1 MVWLFVLLAIILIA
15 ALLYYLLITT
25 EGVFLGQWVVVKLY
39 DGIAPRYHALKQFD
53 PDYEEAFLARPLLLR
68 LADIPEPHILD
79 VATGTGRVPLLLLS
93 QEGFRGRMTAL
104 DASAKMLAQAESRLA
119 PYGDRVTLHHHAAA
133 PLPFPDAT
141 FDAVTCMEALEFLP
155 SDAAAL
161 QEMVRVLKPNG
172 LLLTTRRRDWEGK
185 LFLHRYRSRDNMAA
199 LLRSLGL
206 IHVEIV
212 IWQVG
217 YDQVWAVKPGAG
229 LSADWLTS

>member
-1 MVWLFVLLAIILIA
+1 VDTFLGVVLLIGGLIGVGYYLFV
-15 ALLYYLLITT
+15 TT
-25 EGVFLGQWVVVKLY
+25 EGVFLGRWVVVKLY
-39 DGIAPRYHALKQFD
+39 DEVAGRYDALKQFD

-68 LADIPEPHILD
+68 LADMPQPHILD
-79 VATGTGRVPLLLLS
+79 VATGTGRVPALLLG
-93 QEGFRGRMTAL
+93 QAGFRGRVTAL
-104 DASAKMLAQAESRLA
+104 DASPRMLAQAEAKLA
-119 PYGDRVTLHHHAAA
+119 PYGDRVTLVHHAAA

-161 QEMVRVLKPNG
+161 QEMVRVLKPDG

-185 LFLHRYRSRDNMAA
+185 AFLHRYRSRDNLAD

-217 YDQVWAVKPGAG
+217 YDQVWAVKPGEG
-229 LSADWLTS
+229 VSAEA

>member
-1 MVWLFVLLAIILIA
+1 MHTFLGVVLLIGGLIGVGYYLFV
-15 ALLYYLLITT
+15 TT
-25 EGVFLGQWVVVKLY
+25 EGVFLGRWVVVKLY
-39 DGIAPRYHALKQFD
+39 DEVAGRYDTLKEFD

-68 LADIPEPHILD
+68 LADMPQPHILD
-79 VATGTGRVPLLLLS
+79 VATGTGRVPALLLG
-93 QEGFRGRMTAL
+93 QAGFRGRVTAL
-104 DASAKMLAQAESRLA
+104 DASSRMLAQAEAKLA
-119 PYGDRVTLHHHAAA
+119 PYGDRVTLVHHAAA

-141 FDAVTCMEALEFLP
+141 FEAVTCMEALEFLP

-161 QEMVRVLKPNG
+161 QEMVRVLKPDG

-185 LFLHRYRSRDNMAA
+185 AFLHRYRSRDNLAD

-217 YDQVWAVKPGAG
+217 YDQVWAVKPGEGVSDEA
-229 LSADWLTS
+229 